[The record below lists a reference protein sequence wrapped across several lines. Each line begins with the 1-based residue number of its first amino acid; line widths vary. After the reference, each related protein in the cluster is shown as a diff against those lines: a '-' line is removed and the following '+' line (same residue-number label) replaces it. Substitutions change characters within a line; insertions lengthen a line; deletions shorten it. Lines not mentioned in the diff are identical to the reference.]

1 MKTEEEIRKKFDK
14 FITGMDKTMA
24 DIARSFRNHNHNHDG
39 MVGWDKTSPS
49 AIDKLQKYLLDYRTV
64 MAMRDAAETL
74 KKMIFEE
81 EEK

>member
-1 MKTEEEIRKKFDK
+1 MKTEEEIRKKFDD
-14 FITGMDKTMA
+14 FINCMDNMMS
-24 DIARSFRNHNHNHDG
+24 DISRSFHKHDG

-49 AIDKLQKYLLDYRTV
+49 AINKLQKHLLDYRTI
-64 MAMRDAAETL
+64 MAMRDTAETL